1 MSKTGTLA
9 QIHLHT
15 AETSRCGVGTGAEMA
30 RACRE
35 AGYDLLV
42 ITDHFFNANIG
53 CDSGLPWED
62 KVEYLFRG
70 YRAARAEGEK
80 IGLTVLKAWETFTA
94 GPEYITLG
102 LDEAFLLANPG
113 VDKVS
118 KEEYCARVHAA
129 GGYIIHAHP
138 YREAPYIPKFTPDYS
153 LVDGSEVFNGGN
165 QDRDPQWDVRAR
177 AEAMRRGVPMT
188 AGSDAH
194 RVTEVR
200 RGGMRFPGKI
210 TGMDELIA
218 ALKAGTGEIVETL

>member
-1 MSKTGTLA
+1 
-9 QIHLHT
+9 
-15 AETSRCGVGTGAEMA
+15 MA

-177 AEAMRRGVPMT
+177 AEALRRGIPMT

>member
-15 AETSRCGVGTGAEMA
+15 AETSRCGVATGAEMA

-53 CDSGLPWED
+53 CERDLPWED
-62 KVEYLFRG
+62 KVDYLFRG
-70 YRAARAEGEK
+70 YRAARAEGER
-80 IGLTVLKAWETFTA
+80 IGLTVLKGWETFTA

-113 VDKVS
+113 IDKVS

-129 GGYIIHAHP
+129 GGFLIHAHP

-153 LVDGSEVFNGGN
+153 LVDATEVYNGGN
-165 QDRDPQWDVRAR
+165 QGRNPQWDVHAR
-177 AEAMRRGVPMT
+177 SEALRRRIPMT

-194 RVTEVR
+194 QVAEVR
-200 RGGMRFPGKI
+200 RGGMRFAEKI
-210 TGMDELIA
+210 TDMAQLIA
-218 ALKAGTGEIVETL
+218 ALGAGTDEIVETL